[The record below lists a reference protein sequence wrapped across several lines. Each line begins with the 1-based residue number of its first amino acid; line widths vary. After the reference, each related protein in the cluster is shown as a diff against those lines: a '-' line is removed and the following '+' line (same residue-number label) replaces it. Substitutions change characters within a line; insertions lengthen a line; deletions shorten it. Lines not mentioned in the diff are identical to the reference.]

1 MLDLMVNLF
10 LTLCSTTLVFSTVTA
25 PFYISTNS
33 PQVFSFFHVV
43 FLLLQSHF
51 GHVRL
56 FATLGTIALQAPL
69 SMGFSRQEY
78 WSALPC
84 PPPRGLSDTGIE
96 PTSLMSPVLTGGFF
110 TTRGTWEA
118 PWFFTALKIVPCE
131 VWCGES
137 RNLENCVF
145 EYVSLSSW
153 QFLLSFF
160 LTS

>member
-1 MLDLMVNLF
+1 MLLF
-10 LTLCSTTLVFSTVTA
+10 YYFKKSSLCAQTYLTLCD
-25 PFYISTNS
+25 PMDCS
-33 PQVFSFFHVV
+33 PPGSSVHGDSPGKNTGVGCHA
-43 FLLLQSHF
+43 LLQ
-51 GHVRL
+51 GN
-56 FATLGTIALQAPL
+56 
-69 SMGFSRQEY
+69 
-78 WSALPC
+78 LP
-84 PPPRGLSDTGIE
+84 DTGIE